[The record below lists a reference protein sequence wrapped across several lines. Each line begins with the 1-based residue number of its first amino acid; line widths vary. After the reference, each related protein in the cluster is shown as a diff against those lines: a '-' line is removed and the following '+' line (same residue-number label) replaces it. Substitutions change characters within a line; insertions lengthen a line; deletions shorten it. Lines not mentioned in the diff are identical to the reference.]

1 MAIESLP
8 LSYFKEVDDWDTVIF
23 IYSAA
28 LKQIGTKIDILN
40 DEFQHRHRYNP
51 IEHVKSRL
59 KKPESILKKLKKH
72 GYESTVAN
80 MVRYVND
87 KIGRA
92 HV

>member
-72 GYESTVAN
+72 GYEYGEI
-80 MVRYVND
+80 RE
-87 KIGRA
+87 
-92 HV
+92 

>member
-51 IEHVKSRL
+51 IEHVKSIL
-59 KKPESILKKLKKH
+59 KNPDSILKKLKKLWKMH
-72 GYESTVAN
+72 N
-80 MVRYVND
+80 MSFCPE
-87 KIGRA
+87 KWS
-92 HV
+92 